1 MVARVEEQVRQG
13 ERDQDDEQ
21 NVRGELI
28 SYSKEISH
36 AYEELKMRR
45 NCMLKDLYE

>member
-1 MVARVEEQVRQG
+1 M
-13 ERDQDDEQ
+13 
-21 NVRGELI
+21 I

-45 NCMLKDLYE
+45 NCMLKDLYEKEAKLYEEELKSKGLAIYKIKL